1 MTVRRL
7 TGSVDVASQTLQI
20 YTDRRNPKIHEPI
33 NEPKAIF
40 VFWSARLKDCGW
52 AGGVTCTRRCAP
64 MLGAIEK
71 TPQIEDLW
79 GFSIQLSSGGAGE
92 IRTLEAV

>member
-7 TGSVDVASQTLQI
+7 TGSVDLVSQTLQI

-40 VFWSARLKDCGW
+40 VFW
-52 AGGVTCTRRCAP
+52 
-64 MLGAIEK
+64 I
-71 TPQIEDLW
+71 
-79 GFSIQLSSGGAGE
+79 SS
-92 IRTLEAV
+92 